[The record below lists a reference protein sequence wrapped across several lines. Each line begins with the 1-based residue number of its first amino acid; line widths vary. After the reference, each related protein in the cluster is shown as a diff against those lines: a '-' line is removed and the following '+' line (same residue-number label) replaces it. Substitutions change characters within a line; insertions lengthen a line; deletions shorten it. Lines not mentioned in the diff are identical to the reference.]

1 MSDNSRQNIES
12 SVVDICLKYKS
23 YNALVEESR
32 HSAAEEI
39 IDELRE
45 KPASVQIRS
54 AWNNCPSEFKP
65 EEFRIELSGGGPAT
79 RIIGDLDEHAEVWS
93 VKPQHQ
99 DWFQPWKD
107 LPLDEEETK
116 AVKWFAN
123 LFYYGS

>member
-1 MSDNSRQNIES
+1 MSDNSRQNIEN

-23 YNALVEESR
+23 YNAMVEENR

-65 EEFRIELSGGGPAT
+65 EEFKI
-79 RIIGDLDEHAEVWS
+79 
-93 VKPQHQ
+93 
-99 DWFQPWKD
+99 
-107 LPLDEEETK
+107 
-116 AVKWFAN
+116 
-123 LFYYGS
+123 